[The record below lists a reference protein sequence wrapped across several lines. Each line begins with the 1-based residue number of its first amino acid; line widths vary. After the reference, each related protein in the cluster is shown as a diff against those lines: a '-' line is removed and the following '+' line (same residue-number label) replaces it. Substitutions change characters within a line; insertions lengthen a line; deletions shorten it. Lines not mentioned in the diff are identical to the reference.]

1 MDGTANP
8 ARSSHRSPD
17 LRALAL
23 AVLQPGFVGLTPPD
37 WVLREL
43 DQGLG
48 GVALFARNID
58 TAPQVAALNAA
69 VHGAN
74 PRTLIAIDE
83 EAGDVTRLEHS
94 TGSSWPGNLAL
105 GVVDDVALTEA
116 VAREIGTMLD
126 GVGIDLDY
134 APVADVNNNPDN
146 PVIGVRSFGA
156 DPELAARHTGAWVRG
171 LQSAGVL
178 ACAKHFPGH
187 GDTATDSHLALPVV
201 TLEGLEHVAL
211 QPFRAAIDAGTAS
224 IMSAHILVRGLDDRP
239 ATLSSKVLVDLLRR
253 ELGFTGLVLSDG
265 MEMGGITGSM
275 SLAEGCVRAVA
286 AGVDL
291 LCIGGGLADE
301 DTVLE
306 VADALVEAVH
316 DGRLEESRLADAA
329 QQVGRAADE
338 RARLGDAAATTA
350 ASAAETSAAETSA
363 AATPAAATPA
373 AATSVAGVHNVSGIA
388 AARRAIVVNGPTP
401 TPATGDAPTVIE
413 LATPSN
419 FAVGDETL
427 SGIATAVA
435 GRWPGTRTTV
445 VSTERELAD
454 VLPTADGRTLW
465 VSVRDPHRHDW
476 MGPALAALLE
486 ARPDTLVIDT
496 GWPGWT
502 VPAGTTRVVTH
513 GAARVT
519 AERVVELLTT
529 PAATG
534 PTDSTDIRRPR
545 PGHHI

>member
-1 MDGTANP
+1 MDGTSKS

-23 AVLQPGFVGLTPPD
+23 AVMQPGFVGLTPPD

-43 DQGLG
+43 EAGLG

-58 TAPQVAALNAA
+58 TLEQVAALNAQI
-69 VHGAN
+69 HTAN
-74 PRTLIAIDE
+74 PRALIAVDE
-83 EAGDVTRLEHS
+83 EAGDVTRLEHA

-116 VAREIGTMLD
+116 VAREIGTLLAR
-126 GVGIDLDY
+126 VGIDLDY
-134 APVADVNNNPDN
+134 APDADVNNNPAN

-156 DPELAARHTGAWVRG
+156 DPALVARHTAAWITG

-211 QPFRAAIDAGTAS
+211 QPFRAAIEAGTAS
-224 IMSAHILVRGLDDRP
+224 IMSAHIVVQGLDDQP
-239 ATLSSKVLVDLLRR
+239 ATLSRKVLVDLLRTQ
-253 ELGFTGLVLSDG
+253 LGFTGLVLSDG

-275 SLAEGCVRAVA
+275 SLAEGCVRAIG

-301 DTVLE
+301 QTVLE
-306 VADALVEAVH
+306 VAEALVAAVH
-316 DGRLEESRLADAA
+316 DGRLEESRLVDAA

-338 RARLGDAAATTA
+338 RTRLREAAAAASAKTAAATW
-350 ASAAETSAAETSA
+350 ASAT
-363 AATPAAATPA
+363 
-373 AATSVAGVHNVSGIA
+373 GVHNVSGVEA
-388 AARRAIVVNGPTP
+388 AGRAIVVHGPAP
-401 TPATGDAPTVIE
+401 TAATDKAPTVIE
-413 LATPSN
+413 LAAPSN
-419 FAVGDETL
+419 IAVGDETL

-435 GRWPGTRTTV
+435 GRWPGARTTV
-445 VSTERELAD
+445 VSNERELLDA
-454 VLPTADGRTLW
+454 LPGADGHNVW
-465 VSVRDPHRHDW
+465 VGVRDPHRHAW
-476 MGPALAALLE
+476 MAPALATLLA
-486 ARPDTLVIDT
+486 ARPDAVVIDT

-502 VPAGTTRVVTH
+502 APTGTTHVVTH

-519 AERVVELLTT
+519 ADQVVQLLAPET
-529 PAATG
+529 P
-534 PTDSTDIRRPR
+534 SPR
-545 PGHHI
+545 PGFHT